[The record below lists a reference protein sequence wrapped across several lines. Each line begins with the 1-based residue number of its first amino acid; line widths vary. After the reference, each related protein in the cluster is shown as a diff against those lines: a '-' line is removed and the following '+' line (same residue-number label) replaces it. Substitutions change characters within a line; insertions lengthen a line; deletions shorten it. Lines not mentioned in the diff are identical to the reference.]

1 MNMSSIKLPKWTAV
15 FALALASVLFV
26 NWAVAQKSTGRGR
39 GDPLAYFKKH
49 DANGDGR
56 LTGDEIP
63 ARMRNRLKGIDTDA
77 DGVVTLQEFREML
90 GRKMSGKARGPGKH
104 KIGKGRI
111 MAEIMKRLELTEE
124 QKADIKSIQ
133 QEATQALS
141 KPLQEQLK
149 ANHQAIEEALKAK
162 SVLAYDLADAQGK
175 LTGQLTA
182 IRAKSLIRIF
192 FEVLTP
198 DQQEKWTT
206 IKAGLEAR
214 MKARMEGHKKRKQ
227 QMKEAGK
234 TRQGQKR
241 EKGKTRGGKT
251 GQQQIR
257 ERFGR

>member
-49 DANGDGR
+49 DANGAGR

-124 QKADIKSIQ
+124 QKAVMWGPYSG
-133 QEATQALS
+133 
-141 KPLQEQLK
+141 
-149 ANHQAIEEALKAK
+149 HG
-162 SVLAYDLADAQGK
+162 GK
-175 LTGQLTA
+175 VP
-182 IRAKSLIRIF
+182 SL
-192 FEVLTP
+192 VVN
-198 DQQEKWTT
+198 
-206 IKAGLEAR
+206 ASGAGGLE
-214 MKARMEGHKKRKQ
+214 
-227 QMKEAGK
+227 
-234 TRQGQKR
+234 
-241 EKGKTRGGKT
+241 GGT
-251 GQQQIR
+251 DIDP
-257 ERFGR
+257 

>member
-1 MNMSSIKLPKWTAV
+1 MNMPSTKLPKGMVV
-15 FALALASVLFV
+15 FALALVSVLFV
-26 NWAVAQKSTGRGR
+26 NWAVAQKSPGRGP
-39 GDPLAYFKKH
+39 GDPLAYFKKY
-49 DANGDGR
+49 DANGDGK

-63 ARMRNRLKGIDTDA
+63 ARMRNSLKQIDTDA
-77 DGVVTLQEFREML
+77 DGVVTVREFKEML
-90 GRKMSGKARGPGKH
+90 RQKMSGKGHGRGKH
-104 KIGKGRI
+104 KRGKGRI
-111 MAEIMKRLELTEE
+111 MAGIMKRLELTEE

-214 MKARMEGHKKRKQ
+214 MKARAEEFKKRKQ
-227 QMKEAGK
+227 QMKEGDK
-234 TRQGQKR
+234 TRQGKKWER
-241 EKGKTRGGKT
+241 GKTRGGKT
-251 GQQQIR
+251 RQQQIR